1 MPKEV
6 VLQSRLT
13 VGILVLQAEELVS
26 AIRYSSF
33 LFQTTPGDVFAEPQE
48 VAVDIGHLS
57 WDAERVVG
65 VVTVKYGTKR
75 SSENIESDLH
85 PFSWTDMIKLLF
97 GFFLRI

>member
-13 VGILVLQAEELVS
+13 VGILVLQAEGLVC

-33 LFQTTPGDVFAEPQE
+33 LFQTTPIGVFAEPQE
-48 VAVDIGHLS
+48 VTVDVAHLS

-65 VVTVKYGTKR
+65 VAAVKYGTK
-75 SSENIESDLH
+75 
-85 PFSWTDMIKLLF
+85 KVV
-97 GFFLRI
+97 

>member
-13 VGILVLQAEELVS
+13 VGILVLQAEGLVC

-33 LFQTTPGDVFAEPQE
+33 IFQTTPSGVFAEPQE
-48 VAVDIGHLS
+48 VAVDVGHLS

-65 VVTVKYGTKR
+65 VAAVKYGTK
-75 SSENIESDLH
+75 
-85 PFSWTDMIKLLF
+85 KVV
-97 GFFLRI
+97 